1 MTISKGT
8 EWGSEVTRPDDLRVA
23 TDDAHLASLLTDGS
37 GTATAVA
44 SGDLWRTVGA
54 RPLGDRMR
62 VFAFPVDLVSYRID
76 DEPAGTFVAHLLARR
91 PLHRGGVWRGEVL
104 VVMNA
109 EWIGS
114 FDVAPRG
121 HPNDGRVETLLAS
134 PALTVRQRLAVRSRL
149 PNATHLPHPL
159 IASRPVR
166 AHEWEFDQPMDVVA
180 DGRPVGR
187 ARRLTI
193 HVEPDAAILF
203 A

>member
-8 EWGSEVTRPDDLRVA
+8 EWGSEVTRPDDIRVA
-23 TDDAHLASLLTDGS
+23 IDDAHLASLLTDGS

-54 RPLGDRMR
+54 RPLGERTR
-62 VFAFPVDLVSYRID
+62 VLEFPVDLVRYRID
-76 DEPAGTFVAHLLARR
+76 DDPEHTFVAHLVARR
-91 PLHRGGVWRGEVL
+91 PLRRGGVWRGPVL

-134 PALTVRQRLAVRSRL
+134 SALSVRQRLAVRSRL

-159 IASRPVR
+159 IASRSVR
-166 AHEWEFDQPMDVVA
+166 THEWEFDRPMDVVA
-180 DGRPVGR
+180 DGRRVGR
-187 ARRLTI
+187 ARRLSVR
-193 HVEPDAAILF
+193 VEPDAAILF